1 MAYESPSFGSRTLS
15 VGVSGNDVRELK
27 IRLNALGYKP
37 SNAGDSATA
46 TSFNSDTD
54 TTVRAFQQQQGLT
67 VDGIVGPLTRDAL
80 NQTFTTWGIT
90 TLSSST
96 AANNPR
102 AVRELQRRLKLWGYY
117 SGSVD
122 GVWTSALT
130 QAVQGYQSY
139 HNLTADG
146 IVGPITY
153 SRLIETKVAYD
164 RTVTIPLSFLELVC
178 QYSTMY
184 GLSPYHVCAVVDLES
199 NWNRC
204 NVSTASAYGLMQL
217 LCSTAVGEGYSG
229 TCPGTCAGNTGLFN
243 ADVNVHYGC
252 SYINRFFDGASG
264 QWPCV
269 ANTITSYKW
278 GTPTIDATYLNN
290 VLQRLF
296 YYGDLVGAE
305 QHP

>member
-199 NWNRC
+199 NWNR
-204 NVSTASAYGLMQL
+204 
-217 LCSTAVGEGYSG
+217 
-229 TCPGTCAGNTGLFN
+229 
-243 ADVNVHYGC
+243 
-252 SYINRFFDGASG
+252 
-264 QWPCV
+264 
-269 ANTITSYKW
+269 
-278 GTPTIDATYLNN
+278 
-290 VLQRLF
+290 
-296 YYGDLVGAE
+296 
-305 QHP
+305 